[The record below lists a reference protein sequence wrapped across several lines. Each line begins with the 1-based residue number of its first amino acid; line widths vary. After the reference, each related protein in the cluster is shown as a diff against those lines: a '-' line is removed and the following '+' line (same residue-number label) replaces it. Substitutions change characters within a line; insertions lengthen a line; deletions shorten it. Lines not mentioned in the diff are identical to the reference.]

1 MTTGRRAEILETALK
16 LAFEGGPN
24 AVTTV
29 AIAERL
35 GLTQP
40 AIYRH
45 FRSKADLWGAITDQ
59 LGGQI
64 SANIAAV
71 EALEGPAVERL
82 RALVL
87 GHLALICRTPALPE
101 IMVARDPDDA
111 KAAMRAA
118 MRERMVAFQK
128 MLTRLCV
135 EAQAQGALRAD
146 VMAKDVATLLM
157 GILQSLVLRL
167 LLTRDPEPLLADG
180 ERLLILQLSAFAR
193 DSEA

>member
-128 MLTRLCV
+128 MLTRLCA